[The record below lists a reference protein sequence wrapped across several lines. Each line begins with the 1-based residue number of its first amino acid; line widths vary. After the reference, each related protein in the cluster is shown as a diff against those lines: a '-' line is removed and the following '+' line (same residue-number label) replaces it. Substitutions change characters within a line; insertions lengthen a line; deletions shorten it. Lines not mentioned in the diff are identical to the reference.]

1 MHLIHHKYDMQPVAE
16 IMRRIAEPQT
26 FHTLD
31 PLIHEL
37 HEIHE
42 KLHNM
47 PVSDGMNS

>member
-1 MHLIHHKYDMQPVAE
+1 MLPVAE
-16 IMRRIAEPQT
+16 IMRCIAEPQT
-26 FHTLD
+26 FYTLD

-37 HEIHE
+37 K